1 MKLHRLWLLVL
12 AALLALLASPSAQ
25 PPAEGAMGREVP
37 PIVGMTG
44 QSSFVATATPH
55 LEDSYNF
62 AAGLQTV
69 ELRFADGTAVTVV
82 GSSVVP
88 FMRALVASDRQP
100 LDLSARPR
108 ELVRLER

>member
-1 MKLHRLWLLVL
+1 MKLYRLWLLVL

-44 QSSFVATATPH
+44 QSFVATATPH
-55 LEDSYNF
+55 VEDSYSF

-88 FMRALVASDRQP
+88 FMRALVASDRRP

>member
-1 MKLHRLWLLVL
+1 MKLHRFWLLL
-12 AALLALLASPSAQ
+12 IAALLALLASTSAQ

-44 QSSFVATATPH
+44 EPFVATATPH

-69 ELRFADGTAVTVV
+69 ELRFADGTAVTIV

-108 ELVRLER
+108 TVVRLER

>member
-1 MKLHRLWLLVL
+1 MKLHRFWLLL
-12 AALLALLASPSAQ
+12 IAALLALLASTSAQ

-44 QSSFVATATPH
+44 EPFVATATPH

-69 ELRFADGTAVTVV
+69 ELRFADGTAVTIV
-82 GSSVVP
+82 GLVS
-88 FMRALVASDRQP
+88 RAVHAC
-100 LDLSARPR
+100 ARGVRSPTAGPVGAAAHRR
-108 ELVRLER
+108 EA